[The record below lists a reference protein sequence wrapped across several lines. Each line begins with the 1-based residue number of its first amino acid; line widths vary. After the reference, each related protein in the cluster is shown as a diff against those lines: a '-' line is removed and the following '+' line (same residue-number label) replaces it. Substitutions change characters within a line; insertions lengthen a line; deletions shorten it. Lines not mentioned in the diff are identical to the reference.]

1 MLKKILVVVADYYKD
16 ISADLTIL
24 KAMEWDRVN
33 FTKPEK
39 RKKIADWLRISEDHL
54 MKRRRTTIE
63 NIQINLNKFNDR
75 AFGCSGNT
83 VTRFEKADSALRFER
98 VDSAL

>member
-1 MLKKILVVVADYYKD
+1 
-16 ISADLTIL
+16 
-24 KAMEWDRVN
+24 MEWDRVN
-33 FTKPEK
+33 FTNPEK

-83 VTRFEKADSALRFER
+83 ATRFESAESALPVFER